1 MTEPAK
7 DTAIDIAPKT
17 QPTQGRVPKIVAE
30 INRVATRVRDR
41 NKKEE
46 DHDAEVLENDAP
58 TEITRI
64 VRENTHPD
72 KDKPRG
78 RFAQIS
84 SRMIPL
90 LVPIINCVFLARI
103 DARASTLGV
112 DARLGILSSPP
123 PPPPYSP
130 PPPTVITQESME
142 YKTIVWDASSFSY
155 QSGETSFTEVME
167 REGVSEDEISGCSFA
182 LGSSQH
188 VGVGGW
194 VPWSGASTSSRTCV
208 LMILADKLLRDNW
221 RLMSVP
227 EYWNSAYGSVLFTR
241 TNYTTPTVAVSTVP
255 VPASAQVEHKSVFW
269 NYLVSDLKTS
279 LENEGISTTN
289 MEVCITTTET
299 DWNYISSSNKKCL
312 VELLLSTLAKDN
324 WTLAT
329 AHAFG
334 YDTNQ
339 FAYHFTRPVQ
349 TS

>member
-30 INRVATRVRDR
+30 INRVASRVRDR

-46 DHDAEVLENDAP
+46 DHDAEVLENDGP

-84 SRMIPL
+84 SRVIPL

-130 PPPTVITQESME
+130 PPPTIITQESME
-142 YKTIVWDASSFSY
+142 YKTIVWEYDTDSPN
-155 QSGETSFTEVME
+155 QSGKSFTEVME
-167 REGVSEDEISGCSFA
+167 SEGVSEDEISDCSYRVV
-182 LGSSQH
+182 SIN
-188 VGVGGW
+188 GVGGW
-194 VPWSGASTSSRTCV
+194 ARWRHASTPQRTCV

-227 EYWNSAYGSVLFTR
+227 EYWNDEYGSVLFTR

-279 LENEGISTTN
+279 LENEGISTTD
-289 MEVCITTTET
+289 MEACITTTET

>member
-1 MTEPAK
+1 MSEPTK

-30 INRVATRVRDR
+30 INRVASRVRDR

-72 KDKPRG
+72 KDKPQG

-84 SRMIPL
+84 SRVIPL

-208 LMILADKLLRDNW
+208 LMILADKLLRDDW
-221 RLMSVP
+221 RLMNVP
-227 EYWNSAYGSVLFTR
+227 EYWNDEYGSALFTR
-241 TNYTTPTVAVSTVP
+241 TNYTTPTVAVSTAP
-255 VPASAQVEHKSVFW
+255 APASAQVEHKAVFW
-269 NYLVSDLKTS
+269 SNYGFKSS
-279 LENEGISTTN
+279 AENEGVSTTDMN
-289 MEVCITTTET
+289 ACST
-299 DWNYISSSNKKCL
+299 SNNSWAEIPSLDQKCL
-312 VELLLSTLAKDN
+312 VELLLSTLEKDN

-334 YDTNQ
+334 FNNRGN
-339 FAYHFTRPVQ
+339 AYHFTRPVQ